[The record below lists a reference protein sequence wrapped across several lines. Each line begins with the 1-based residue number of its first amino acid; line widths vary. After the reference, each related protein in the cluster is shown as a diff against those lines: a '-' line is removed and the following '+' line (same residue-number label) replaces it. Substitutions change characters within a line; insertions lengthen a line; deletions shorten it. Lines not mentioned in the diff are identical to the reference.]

1 MALVAFYVLGILLL
15 ASAVAVVA
23 SRNLIHSAVFLVLAF
38 LSLAG
43 LYLTLE
49 AEFIAAV
56 QVLVYAGGIMVLF
69 LFAVML
75 VSFRGTQNIPHTHP
89 YMAESVF
96 LGALFFSA
104 MGWLVWGA
112 VFKSPAPGGAPAL
125 AAEGGNVATVAMTLF
140 RNYLFPFELASL
152 FLLAAM
158 IGAILLAKKDI

>member
-23 SRNLIHSAVFLVLAF
+23 SRNLVHSAVFLLLAF

-75 VSFRGTQNIPHTHP
+75 VSFRSTQSIPHTHP
-89 YMAESVF
+89 YTAVSVF
-96 LGALFFSA
+96 LGVLFFSTT
-104 MGWLVWGA
+104 GWLVWRA
-112 VFKSPAPGGAPAL
+112 VFKNPVLGEASAL
-125 AAEGGNVATVAMTLF
+125 TAEGGNVETIAMTLF

>member
-1 MALVAFYVLGILLL
+1 MSFAFYVLGILLL
-15 ASAVAVVA
+15 GSAIAVVA
-23 SRNLIHSAVFLVLAF
+23 SRNLVHSAVFLVLAF

-75 VSFRGTQNIPHTHP
+75 VSFRGTQHIPYAHP
-89 YMAESVF
+89 HALISVF

-104 MGWLVWGA
+104 IGGLVWAA
-112 VFKSPAPGGAPAL
+112 VFENP
-125 AAEGGNVATVAMTLF
+125 AAEEASALTAEGDNVATIAMTLF